1 MLRKILPLTLLS
13 ALLFGSACSVK
24 PEKVLEEV
32 VGAMCKRVVVCQ
44 PGLMPNEEECR
55 KTMKAA
61 LDSSKE
67 NLKVE
72 ASRKKLDACLDS
84 IAKVDCPNLLG
95 TEPPAGCEFLK

>member
-1 MLRKILPLTLLS
+1 MTRKLLPLALLS
-13 ALLFGSACSVK
+13 AVIFAPACSVK
-24 PEKVLEEV
+24 PEKILDDV

-67 NLKVE
+67 NVKVE
-72 ASRKKLDACLDS
+72 ASQKQLSACLDS
-84 IAKVDCPNLLG
+84 INKVDCPNLLG
-95 TEPPAGCEFLK
+95 AEPPAGCEFLK

>member
-1 MLRKILPLTLLS
+1 MTVLSLL
-13 ALLFGSACSVK
+13 LITSACSVK
-24 PEKVLEEV
+24 PEKVLEDV

-44 PGLMPNEEECR
+44 PGLMPSEEECR

-67 NLKVE
+67 NVKVE
-72 ASRKKLDACLDS
+72 ASSKQLNACLDS

-95 TEPPAGCEFLK
+95 AEPPPGCEFLK